1 MKAKGILPYRFF
13 LFESLKSGIL
23 SQLLLASVINR
34 QKSSVY
40 EVFFA
45 AFEQE
50 ELLFPFPMPVL
61 NCFHSTIICPFKTLA
76 PRLAAQLP
84 AARNYLSSCYWASS
98 LFPFPMP
105 VLNC

>member
-1 MKAKGILPYRFF
+1 MKAKGILPYSFF
-13 LFESLKSGIL
+13 LFEFLKSGIL
-23 SQLLLASVINR
+23 SQLLLASVIYR

-61 NCFHSTIICPFKTLA
+61 NCSGVIPSPTRSLERKVFDACPRFCFVVRHLDS
-76 PRLAAQLP
+76 
-84 AARNYLSSCYWASS
+84 YLLLLY
-98 LFPFPMP
+98 
-105 VLNC
+105 

>member
-1 MKAKGILPYRFF
+1 
-13 LFESLKSGIL
+13 LKSGIL
-23 SQLLLASVINR
+23 SQLLLASVMYR

-61 NCFHSTIICPFKTLA
+61 NCSGVIPSPTRSLERKELPFL
-76 PRLAAQLP
+76 
-84 AARNYLSSCYWASS
+84 
-98 LFPFPMP
+98 FPMP
-105 VLNC
+105 VLGFFLPMPVLGFFLLPIFSAFNPY

>member
-1 MKAKGILPYRFF
+1 MKAKGILPYSFF
-13 LFESLKSGIL
+13 LFEFLKSGIL
-23 SQLLLASVINR
+23 SQLLLASVIYR

-61 NCFHSTIICPFKTLA
+61 NCYKIWMSYLVVPFSDACPSFL
-76 PRLAAQLP
+76 
-84 AARNYLSSCYWASS
+84 CW
-98 LFPFPMP
+98 
-105 VLNC
+105 